1 MKVFNLAC
9 EHGHSFEGW
18 FGSADDYE
26 RQQREQLIQCP
37 LCGNESIKRLP
48 SAPRLNLKSQQ
59 AQTPAVQNGNADNG
73 GEARQMMAQPTS
85 VQMQKLWAQMARL
98 VQSNTEDVGDR
109 FAEEARRIHY
119 NEAPERG
126 IRGVATPDEAADL
139 ADEGIEVLA
148 FPMPDGFDGPV
159 Q

>member
-18 FGSADDYE
+18 FGSSDDYD
-26 RQQREQLIQCP
+26 RQQRDQLIQCP
-37 LCGNESIKRLP
+37 LCGTENIKRLP

-59 AQTPAVQNGNADNG
+59 GEAPANASAPTDSA

-98 VQSNTEDVGDR
+98 VQSHTEDVGDR

-126 IRGVATPDEAADL
+126 IRGVATPEEAADL
-139 ADEGIEVLA
+139 ADEGIDVLA